1 MQRFTGKQYLM
12 IDIANS
18 FGLEKSTWQH
28 RLDWFEQHQHCLNEM
43 LHAAAEPAL
52 FYAGLQAWEKVKSGQ
67 PIGYPISLDATSSGL
82 QILAALTGDRRA
94 ARLCNVVGTGK
105 REDAYTNVF
114 EIMVDR
120 LINRLGEYAGGI
132 SRDDCKR
139 AIMTSLYGSV
149 AVPKEV
155 FGEGA
160 QLKIFYEVMGEVA
173 PAAWELN
180 EAFLSMWNP
189 EALSHDWILPDNFH
203 AHIRVMAQMKETVHF
218 MNQPYD
224 TYYMVNQPTEE
235 GRSLGANCIHSIDG
249 MIVREITRR
258 CSYDVDRILQ
268 ITGFLDAVIVGQ
280 HDHKDND
287 SRMVKILWEHY
298 KESNYLSARILDHL
312 HAHNVS
318 LVDRKVI
325 WELIESLPERPFT
338 VIAVHDCFRV
348 LPNYGNDLRE
358 QYNQQLMLIAK
369 SKLLQYLLSQIT
381 GKQLNI
387 GKLDPN
393 LWKDILETDYALS

>member
-1 MQRFTGKQYLM
+1 MQHFTGKQYLM

-18 FGLEKSTWQH
+18 FGLDKLTWQE
-28 RLDWFEQHQHCLNEM
+28 RLDWFEQHKNCLDEM
-43 LHAAAEPAL
+43 LPQAENPAMY
-52 FYAGLQAWEKVKSGQ
+52 YAGVQAWDAVQHGV

-94 ARLCNVVGTGK
+94 AALCNVVGTGK

-114 EIMVDR
+114 DIMIDR
-120 LINRLGEYAGGI
+120 LVKRLGQHGGGI

-155 FGEGA
+155 FGEGL
-160 QLKIFYEVMGEVA
+160 QLKIFYEVMSEVA

-180 EAFLSMWNP
+180 EAFLNMWNP
-189 EALSHDWILPDNFH
+189 DALSHDWVLPDNFH
-203 AHIRVMAQMKETVHF
+203 VHVKVMAQVKQVVQF
-218 MNQPYD
+218 MNEPYD
-224 TYYMVNQPTEE
+224 TFHMVNQPTEE

-258 CSYDVDRILQ
+258 CNYNPDTVLKVTEALLNEEKGGLGMGR
-268 ITGFLDAVIVGQ
+268 
-280 HDHKDND
+280 KDD
-287 SRMVKILWEHY
+287 EMVVTLWNHY
-298 KESNYLSARILDHL
+298 KECGYLSARILDHL
-312 HAHNVS
+312 DLSNMG
-318 LVDRKVI
+318 LVIKDVI
-325 WELIESLPERPFT
+325 WELINSLPERPFK

-358 QYNQQLMLIAK
+358 QYNRQLMLIAK
-369 SKLLQYLLSQIT
+369 SNLLQYLLSQIT
-381 GKQLNI
+381 GRPLSI
-387 GKLDPN
+387 GKLDPSM
-393 LWKDILETDYALS
+393 WKDILTTDYALS